1 MNVYMAE
8 TKKMRKIILDVD
20 TGIDDSLALA
30 YAALNPGIELLGV
43 TCTYGNVE
51 TIVGA
56 QNTLDVLA
64 LAGRSDVPVFVGE
77 SHAINQETFHRHEV
91 SARIHGKNGVGQ
103 VCLPTSSE
111 KLEKQS
117 ALDFLIHRMHT
128 YHEDLTIVTT
138 GPLTNLAKVILKD
151 PSLKEWKGKVIMMG
165 GALTVRGN
173 VSHFAEANIAQDP
186 EAAKLVLESG
196 LDVTM
201 VGLDVTMRSRLT
213 QKDVDGWKPK
223 QSQNGRLLADM
234 LTYYIQN
241 TLGTGETYIHDPSAI
256 ICAIHPEFF
265 TILPFFLTVETNGED
280 RGRIIV
286 DHTRLRDRNPS
297 TRICLDVKS
306 EKVERELWKVM
317 RIGL

>member
-1 MNVYMAE
+1 
-8 TKKMRKIILDVD
+8 MRKIILDLD

-43 TCTYGNVE
+43 TGTYGNVE
-51 TIVGA
+51 TIVGIRNA
-56 QNTLDVLA
+56 LDVLA
-64 LAGRSDVPVFVGE
+64 LVGQPHVPVFVGE
-77 SHAINQETFHRHEV
+77 SHAINQEIFHRHEV

-103 VCLPTSSE
+103 VYLPTSPMKPE
-111 KLEKQS
+111 KES
-117 ALDFLIHRMHT
+117 ATDFLILEMHT
-128 YHEDLTIVTT
+128 YQEDLTIVTT

-151 PSLKEWKGKVIMMG
+151 PSLKEWKGKVVMMG

-186 EAAKLVLESG
+186 EAARLVLESG

-213 QKDVDGWKPK
+213 QKDVDGWRPK
-223 QSQNGRLLADM
+223 QSQDGRFLADM
-234 LTYYIQN
+234 LTFYIQN

-280 RGRIIV
+280 RGRTIV

-297 TRICLDVKS
+297 TRICLDVES
-306 EKVERELWKVM
+306 EKVERELWMVM
-317 RIGL
+317 NMGM